1 MYHGVNKGGG
11 GVVGWNNAA
20 GVSASL
26 EEAFESTSGNEGIVC
41 EDAEGPEGGS
51 MVATASLDSESGALI
66 WSRADSEAMARRT
79 VAMSQMTSMLRDLDR
94 NHVYEIAIKKCISHF
109 MGKYERAPIAL
120 DIGTGSGLLA
130 MLCAQHGAGHVFA
143 CEMYE
148 TMAQIAESNVANNG
162 LAGTVS
168 VIPAKSSD
176 IDSLPVA
183 PDIIVSELLDSAL
196 LGEAVILAHGDA
208 LSRLMST
215 AIDQGAPDD
224 DIENRVVPN
233 RATVYGTLIESEEIA
248 NMRTTSGITYAGMTP
263 WRSPEAAGCAG
274 GSPLVP
280 LHWSQ
285 TEARGGRM
293 LSSPHA
299 LSSFVF
305 YLKDH
310 PVKPS
315 SVEIEVSAAGV
326 VHGVLLWWETMLLSR
341 ELDPA
346 EEIKYSTAPGAQNW
360 QDHWVQVVH
369 ALPTP
374 MECRVGDVLI
384 VDVHHDNLHIW
395 LNVTKKEPSTVVA
408 KRKFAESFESNLSH
422 DSLTNA
428 TNGDDEEVCEAANCM
443 CGWHMLC
450 GKEMCLPNLVLR

>member
-11 GVVGWNNAA
+11 GVVGWNNTA

-41 EDAEGPEGGS
+41 EDAEGPEGGGS
-51 MVATASLDSESGALI
+51 MVATASLDPESGALI

-94 NHVYEIAIKKCISHF
+94 NRVYETAIQRCISHF
-109 MGKYERAPIAL
+109 MEKYERAPIAL

-130 MLCAQHGAGHVFA
+130 MLCARHGAEHVFA

-148 TMAQIAESNVANNG
+148 TMAQIAESNVLNNG
-162 LAGTVS
+162 LTDTVS

-176 IDSLPVA
+176 IDSLPLA

-208 LSRLMST
+208 LSRLMGGGT
-215 AIDQGAPDD
+215 DQAGLDE
-224 DIENRVVPN
+224 DIGNRIIPN
-233 RATVYGTLIESEEIA
+233 RATLFGSLVESEEIT
-248 NMRTTSGITYAGMTP
+248 NMRTISGITYSGMTP
-263 WRSPEAAGCAG
+263 WRNSEAAGCGG

-285 TEARGGRM
+285 TESRGGRM
-293 LSSPHA
+293 LSSPHH

-305 YLKDH
+305 YMKDH
-310 PVKPS
+310 PVRPS
-315 SVEIEVSAAGV
+315 SVEIEISADGV
-326 VHGVLLWWETMLLSR
+326 VHGVLMWWETMLLSR
-341 ELDPA
+341 ELDPM
-346 EEIKYSTAPGAQNW
+346 EEIKYSTASKAQNW

-369 ALPTP
+369 ALPNP
-374 MECRVGDVLI
+374 IECRVGDI
-384 VDVHHDNLHIW
+384 VVVGVHHDNLHIW
-395 LNVTKKEPSTVVA
+395 LEVTKKEPSTVVS
-408 KRKFAESFESNLSH
+408 KRKFAESF
-422 DSLTNA
+422 DSYPGLDKEINNA
-428 TNGDDEEVCEAANCM
+428 KGDEEEGICEAALCT

-450 GKEMCLPNLVLR
+450 GEEL